1 MLWYKAWLETRSRFI
16 LALVGCTALCS
27 MWIVEFGK
35 QIESFK
41 GVAGLFN
48 LFHMIHGVLAFVW
61 ILSVILLMMV
71 ASYKS
76 MPLVRHPSPSRCQ

>member
-35 QIESFK
+35 QIESFR
-41 GVAGLFN
+41 N
-48 LFHMIHGVLAFVW
+48 LL
-61 ILSVILLMMV
+61 
-71 ASYKS
+71 K
-76 MPLVRHPSPSRCQ
+76 LVPVFS